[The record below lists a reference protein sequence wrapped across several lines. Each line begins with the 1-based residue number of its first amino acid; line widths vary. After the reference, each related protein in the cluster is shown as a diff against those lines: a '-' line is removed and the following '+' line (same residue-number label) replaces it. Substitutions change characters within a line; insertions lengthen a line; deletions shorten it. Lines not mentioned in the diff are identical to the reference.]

1 MARSKIGGTRGWL
14 RGRVANDLFQ
24 VTKDAEGKRIQ
35 LVRSVEESRI
45 NNNTM
50 PQAMARMQMAL
61 CMGSLAQFKEIVDH
75 SFEGIPYGQLSIAH
89 FVHLNIPLIQ
99 QDCKNHWSDLFL
111 WSYPEKG
118 VSVPKPGSWVLAE
131 GSLTMPDFIT
141 RHCTSVYGYNSGVQL
156 DFNVANL
163 TKAMMKEK
171 LGLADNDYITHLAFA
186 ESTIERFNKLVY
198 LRLYLNP
205 NFADSTVITTD
216 NYRDVFTYAS
226 NANFR
231 STFDASTGTF
241 WFYFDRSDIQNCDAF
256 PVDCNIIS
264 RWDGRTWCRNNARF
278 LPTPNYEDYTTNWAS
293 PHSRFQSWF
302 PEYDPDASDEYP
314 LPTDDWVDLGLPS
327 GTLWRKFNVG
337 ATVPQSAGLFF
348 SWGNIQGHHWN
359 GSTFDDGYN
368 FNQANYSLS
377 PGSQLTGDLDN
388 AHDAARE
395 YLGEHWKIPTSEQMN
410 ELIENCTK
418 SIYNFGVRKC
428 LVLISNSNRENLIL
442 PIVGVAVNQQ
452 LLNVDAISYYFTTKY
467 NDTDRCTSLI
477 VNENLTV
484 RLQATFKRYGSFIRP
499 VYIP

>member
-1 MARSKIGGTRGWL
+1 MARSNIGGTRGWL

-24 VTKDAEGKRIQ
+24 VTKDAQGKRIQ

-89 FVHLNIPLIQ
+89 FVHLNIPQIQ

-118 VSVPKPGSWVLAE
+118 VSVPKPGSWILAE
-131 GSLTMPDFIT
+131 GSLTLPDFIT

-156 DFNVANL
+156 DFDMANL

-186 ESTIERFNKLVY
+186 ESSIERFNKLVY

-205 NFADSTVITTD
+205 TFADSTVITTD

-231 STFDASTGTF
+231 STFDDSTGTF
-241 WFYFDRSDIQNCDAF
+241 WFYFDRHDIQNCDAF

-302 PEYDPDASDEYP
+302 PEYDPDESDEYP

-337 ATVPQSAGLFF
+337 ATVPQSAGLYF

-359 GSTFDDGYN
+359 GSAFDDGYQ
-368 FNQANYSLS
+368 FSEAEYQET
-377 PGSQLTGDLDN
+377 PGYLLQTDIDA

-395 YLGEHWKIPTSEQMN
+395 YLGEHWRIPDYTMYR
-410 ELIENCTK
+410 ELAENTNWEV
-418 SIYNFGVRKC
+418 ITINTIKC
-428 LVLISNSNRENLIL
+428 FRLISKINSNYLEIPL
-442 PIVGVAVNQQ
+442 VGYARDGHLNGYNNQVWMSCINRSTNASSIGWTFDKTGHTY
-452 LLNVDAISYYFTTKY
+452 L
-467 NDTDRCTSLI
+467 
-477 VNENLTV
+477 
-484 RLQATFKRYGSFIRP
+484 ATLYRKDGVPIRP
-499 VYIP
+499 VYVP

>member
-1 MARSKIGGTRGWL
+1 MARSNIGGTRGWL

-24 VTKDAEGKRIQ
+24 VTKDAQGKRIQ

-89 FVHLNIPLIQ
+89 FVHLNIPQIQ

-118 VSVPKPGSWVLAE
+118 VSVPKPGSWILAE

-156 DFNVANL
+156 DFDMANL
-163 TKAMMKEK
+163 TKAQMKEK

-186 ESTIERFNKLVY
+186 ESSIERFNKLVY

-205 NFADSTVITTD
+205 NFADSTVITAD

-241 WFYFDRSDIQNCDAF
+241 WFYFDRHDIQNCDAF

-314 LPTDDWVDLGLPS
+314 LDTDDWIDLGLPS

-337 ATVPQSAGLFF
+337 ATVPQSAGLYF
-348 SWGNIQGHHWN
+348 SWGNIQGHYWN
-359 GSTFDDGYN
+359 GSAFSDGYS
-368 FNQANYSLS
+368 FNWDSYNLT
-377 PGSQLTGDLDN
+377 PGSQLSGDIDN

-395 YLGEHWKIPTSEQMN
+395 YLGAHWRLPSLEEFTELLQYTTGEIVSYGSNRVIKLVSLVNANYILLPFAGYSNDSTVSWKNYVLFIPTKNFIDSEHAWG
-410 ELIENCTK
+410 
-418 SIYNFGVRKC
+418 IYFN
-428 LVLISNSNRENLIL
+428 NSPSAN
-442 PIVGVAVNQQ
+442 PYQ
-452 LLNVDAISYYFTTKY
+452 LTRNSGLN
-467 NDTDRCTSLI
+467 
-477 VNENLTV
+477 
-484 RLQATFKRYGSFIRP
+484 IRP
-499 VYIP
+499 VYVP

>member
-1 MARSKIGGTRGWL
+1 MARSNIGGTRGWL

-24 VTKDAEGKRIQ
+24 VTRDAQGKRIQ

-75 SFEGIPYGQLSIAH
+75 SFEGFPYGQLSIAH
-89 FVHLNIPLIQ
+89 FVHLNIPQIQ

-118 VSVPKPGSWVLAE
+118 VSVPKPGSWILAE

-156 DFNVANL
+156 AFDMANL

-186 ESTIERFNKLVY
+186 ESSIERFNKLVY

-205 NFADSTVITTD
+205 EFADSTVITTD

-241 WFYFDRSDIQNCDAF
+241 WFYFDRRDIQNCDAF

-278 LPTPNYEDYTTNWAS
+278 LPTPNYEDYTSNWAS

-302 PEYDPDASDEYP
+302 PEYDPDASDDYP

-337 ATVPQSAGLFF
+337 ATVPQSAGLYF

-359 GSTFDDGYN
+359 GSAFDDGYS
-368 FNQANYSLS
+368 FTQQAYDLT
-377 PGSQLTGDLDN
+377 PGSQLTGDIDN

-395 YLGEHWKIPTSEQMN
+395 YLGEHWRIPSVFEYT
-410 ELIENCTK
+410 ELIDNCNVERRDFGLTK
-418 SIYNFGVRKC
+418 NV
-428 LVLISNSNRENLIL
+428 VLISKVNQNTLIL
-442 PIVGVAVNQQ
+442 PIGGYAQAESILRFNERGYYPTLNLFNNNSASIFYIPSSATPYVGSWARFNG
-452 LLNVDAISYYFTTKY
+452 FP
-467 NDTDRCTSLI
+467 
-477 VNENLTV
+477 
-484 RLQATFKRYGSFIRP
+484 IRP
-499 VYIP
+499 VYVP